1 MTLTNTQPPEVLH
14 KGVRE
19 AIVDQLRACK
29 TKEQVLSFEERF
41 NCETNAGPLYSW
53 ICDFLHD
60 RTISP
65 ALGAKW
71 LRTILEDRE
80 NQLQSSAKHGARKY

>member
-1 MTLTNTQPPEVLH
+1 MTLTKTQTSEVMR

-29 TKEQVLSFEERF
+29 TKEQVLLFESRF
-41 NCETNAGPLYSW
+41 NGETNSGPLYSW

-80 NQLQSSAKHGARKY
+80 NQLQSSSRQ

>member
-1 MTLTNTQPPEVLH
+1 MTLTSKRPDLLD

-19 AIVDQLRACK
+19 AIVDQLRACQ
-29 TKEQVLSFEERF
+29 TKEQVLAFEARF
-41 NCETNAGPLYSW
+41 NCETNAGPLYLW

-65 ALGAKW
+65 ALASRW

-80 NQLQSSAKHGARKY
+80 NKLKPSK

>member
-1 MTLTNTQPPEVLH
+1 MTLTKTQPTDALQ

-65 ALGAKW
+65 ALGAMW

-80 NQLQSSAKHGARKY
+80 SQLQSVSRD

>member
-1 MTLTNTQPPEVLH
+1 MPLTNTQPSNIIN

-29 TKEQVLSFEERF
+29 TKEQVLSFESRF
-41 NCETNAGPLYSW
+41 NLETNAGPLYSW

-71 LRTILEDRE
+71 LRTLLEDRE
-80 NQLQSSAKHGARKY
+80 SKLQSSVRN